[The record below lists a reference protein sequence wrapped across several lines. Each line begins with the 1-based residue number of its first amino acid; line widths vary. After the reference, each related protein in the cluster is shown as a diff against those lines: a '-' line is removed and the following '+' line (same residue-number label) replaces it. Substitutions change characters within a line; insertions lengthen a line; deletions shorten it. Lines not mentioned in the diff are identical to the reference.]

1 MYSSPATMK
10 LLFTLFL
17 LVQITRAAVKG
28 PPTASHHRSKQ
39 IVLVGSNVR
48 LQCPMSGHPN
58 PMIDWTKDKEGIIDY
73 SWTRFEASKKV
84 LKISRAQLEDTGI
97 YRCKGNRSWVP
108 PDFDHLCCASRCP
121 LDRHRHRVCVQAPP
135 KVRLRRIRSCQHLPV
150 HIFKPRR
157 SE

>member
-1 MYSSPATMK
+1 MSLRAGRK
-10 LLFTLFL
+10 C
-17 LVQITRAAVKG
+17 QILIFSIVFILG

-97 YRCKGNRSWVP
+97 YRCKGTNGFGSTTVRIDLIVIGK
-108 PDFDHLCCASRCP
+108 FDL
-121 LDRHRHRVCVQAPP
+121 
-135 KVRLRRIRSCQHLPV
+135 
-150 HIFKPRR
+150 IFKRKTT
-157 SE
+157 